1 MTHKKL
7 TIEDIATFCK
17 KKGFVYPSSLIYG
30 GLAGLYDYGHLG
42 ALLKKNFEDLW
53 RSYFLGLDDN
63 FFEIE
68 ANEIMHENVFIA
80 SGHIKNFVD
89 KAARCQKGHAER
101 ADHLLEKKTGK
112 RFDGASEE
120 ELFDEIKKHRIK
132 CPVCGSD

>member
-42 ALLKKNFEDLW
+42 ALLKKNFENLW
-53 RSYFLGLDDN
+53 REYFLGLNDN

-68 ANEIMHENVFIA
+68 ANEIMHENVFVA
-80 SGHIKNFVD
+80 SGHLKNFVD
-89 KAARCQKGHAER
+89 CAAKCPKGHAER
-101 ADHLLEKKTGK
+101 ADQLLEKKTGK
-112 RFDGASEE
+112 RFEGKTKE
-120 ELFDEIKKHRIK
+120 ELLDEIKKLKIN
-132 CPVCGSD
+132 CPI